1 MNHKIVSTSG
11 VNIIFFFSLIA
22 FSYQSCVS
30 PRDRSIREWEKYEWK
45 IVKADKSE
53 EPTWIIYSRKVT
65 GTDFIEYKI
74 EGDIAATPQ
83 ACISSFRQGIHHQAR
98 DSNNKKYPTYEI
110 VDESEDSL
118 LTYVVHQEPFPFRN
132 REMSIRYLFSQD
144 NASSTK
150 KVTWRE
156 AWEVES
162 VPPPSKKLSRVQT
175 FRGSWHFSPLA
186 SNQTQ
191 AVNTVQFDPKKMPRW
206 LVKKTVVKL
215 LMEELERIR
224 VMTSQQN

>member
-1 MNHKIVSTSG
+1 MNRKIVSTSG
-11 VNIIFFFSLIA
+11 VSIIFFFSLIA

-83 ACISSFRQGIHHQAR
+83 ACLSSFKQNIYYQAD
-98 DSNNKKYPTYEI
+98 DSENKKYPTYEI
-110 VDESEDSL
+110 MDESENTL
-118 LTYVVHQEPFPFRN
+118 LTYMIHDELFPFRN
-132 REMSIRYLFSQD
+132 TEMSVRYFFSQD
-144 NASSTK
+144 PESSTK

-156 AWEVES
+156 AWEEES
-162 VPPPSKKLSRVQT
+162 VPPPTKKLSRVQT
-175 FRGSWHFSPLA
+175 FRGSWHFSPVA
-186 SNQTQ
+186 SNRSQ
-191 AVNTVQFDPKKMPRW
+191 AVNTVQVDPKKMPQW
-206 LVKKTVVKL
+206 FVNKMVVKFL
-215 LMEELERIR
+215 VEGLENIRAMTAEL
-224 VMTSQQN
+224 